1 MKEEGGGRKV
11 EGGRWREEGG
21 GRESVKEE
29 GGGRE
34 SVKEACSPP
43 QSVIRTVYM
52 ERLMITRV

>member
-1 MKEEGGGRKV
+1 M